1 VFCLACGLLCNSSMS
16 RALLRLSIVLPFA
29 VLSLGA
35 CGGSAFEG
43 APSGLGAG
51 GAGTGGSG
59 SGVSGSGAVAG
70 SGASTEG
77 GTVGFG
83 GASTGGTTSIGGS
96 ITAGGAGNVGG
107 AIGLGGSAG
116 SDIQACTSNTDCEVV
131 PASCCSCGIGPISDY
146 TSINSQY
153 DAQYSR
159 RCQTADLA
167 CGPCPLIPADPNA
180 AKFYYVPTCQ
190 SGRCAVA
197 DLRATDITACATAA
211 DCSLRGGTACCPGCD
226 AQPVALNTK
235 NEPELSQLVCG
246 TESVACSGCASPAPY
261 SSYSVGCTEG
271 RCSVELAPCTAASP
285 CAD

>member
-1 VFCLACGLLCNSSMS
+1 MS
-16 RALLRLSIVLPFA
+16 RALLSFSIVLPFA
-29 VLSLGA
+29 VSSLGA
-35 CGGSAFEG
+35 CGGTAFESG
-43 APSGLGAG
+43 PSGLGAG
-51 GAGTGGSG
+51 GTAIGGSG

-77 GTVGFG
+77 GA
-83 GASTGGTTSIGGS
+83 ASTGGTTSIGGS
-96 ITAGGAGNVGG
+96 TSAGGAENVGG
-107 AIGLGGSAG
+107 ALGLGGSAG
-116 SDIQACTSNTDCEVV
+116 TDIQACTSNTDCEVV
-131 PASCCSCGIGPISDY
+131 PASCCSCGNGPVSVSNY

-153 DAQYSR
+153 DAQYAR
-159 RCQTADLA
+159 RCEVADVA
-167 CGPCPLIPADPNA
+167 CGPCPFIPADPNA

-190 SGRCAVA
+190 SGRCAVV

-226 AQPVALNTK
+226 AQPVALNAK

-246 TESVACSGCASPAPY
+246 TEPVACSGCASPALY
-261 SSYSVGCTEG
+261 STYAVGCNEG